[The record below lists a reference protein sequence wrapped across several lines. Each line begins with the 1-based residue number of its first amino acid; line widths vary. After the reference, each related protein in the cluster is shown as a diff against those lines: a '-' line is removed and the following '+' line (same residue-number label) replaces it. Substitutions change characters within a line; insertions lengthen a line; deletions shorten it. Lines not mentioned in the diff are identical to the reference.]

1 MSVVA
6 MDGFL
11 SLAILTVAVLLRLV
25 DIWGGRHGASGI
37 NIFAFTGLED
47 AMDPLWLILV
57 FL

>member
-1 MSVVA
+1 

-25 DIWGGRHGASGI
+25 DIWGDSCGANGI

>member
-1 MSVVA
+1 

-25 DIWGGRHGASGI
+25 DIWGGSYGASGI

-47 AMDPLWLILV
+47 AIDPLWLILV

>member
-1 MSVVA
+1 
-6 MDGFL
+6 MDGFI

>member
-1 MSVVA
+1 

-11 SLAILTVAVLLRLV
+11 SLVILTVVVLFWLV
-25 DIWGGRHGASGI
+25 NSWGGSYGASGI
-37 NIFAFTGLED
+37 NILAFTGLED

>member
-1 MSVVA
+1 MSVA
-6 MDGFL
+6 AIDGFL

-25 DIWGGRHGASGI
+25 DIWGGSYGASGI

>member
-1 MSVVA
+1 

-11 SLAILTVAVLLRLV
+11 SLAILTVAVLFRLV
-25 DIWGGRHGASGI
+25 GSWGGSYGASGI
-37 NIFAFTGLED
+37 NILAFSGLED